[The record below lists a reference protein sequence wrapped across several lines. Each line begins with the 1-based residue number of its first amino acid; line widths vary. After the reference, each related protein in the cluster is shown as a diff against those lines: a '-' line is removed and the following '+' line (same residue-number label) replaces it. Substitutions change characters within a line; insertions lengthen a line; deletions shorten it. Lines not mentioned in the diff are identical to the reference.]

1 MPCSDDETMMSI
13 DHDDRAS
20 ESIPTST
27 ATTDPVSTD
36 FANSLILTDA
46 NAAEFLRKVRLYA
59 RPSTVG
65 CTTTAT
71 DSLTDL

>member
-1 MPCSDDETMMSI
+1 MPCSDDETMMAI

-20 ESIPTST
+20 ESIPTDT

-46 NAAEFLRKVRLYA
+46 AAAEFLRKVRLYA
-59 RPSTVG
+59 RASTHRPS
-65 CTTTAT
+65 
-71 DSLTDL
+71 LYKYRH